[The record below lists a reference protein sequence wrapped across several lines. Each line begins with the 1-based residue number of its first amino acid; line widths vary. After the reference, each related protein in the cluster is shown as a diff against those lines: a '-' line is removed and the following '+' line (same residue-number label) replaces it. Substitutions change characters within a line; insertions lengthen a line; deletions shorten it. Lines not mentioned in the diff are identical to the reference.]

1 MISFDTVSTRRITKK
16 ELIDAINK
24 AFPDDDVYNDNQ
36 QVALSIESVSREL
49 DFRDID
55 TVNNSYASQQIIFG
69 KKLEF

>member
-1 MISFDTVSTRRITKK
+1 MISFDSVSTRRITKK

-24 AFPDDDVYNDNQ
+24 AFPDDDMYNDNQ
-36 QVALSIESVSREL
+36 QVAISIEAVARERDFSV
-49 DFRDID
+49 ID